1 MRHIVSDGMDILEI
15 INLFMLC
22 SWRAEN
28 LDVCLLTRV
37 CYLGDTAAID
47 GIAFHFQNIKSLV
60 HFLFRN
66 TKLSFDSGS
75 DIDHAF
81 FRNLFFQKFSGLL
94 CLIHTS
100 FGTLIQKR
108 ANRRIVSKAHLISDF
123 IQTITLST
131 KSLSRSDISR
141 TAFILCKAHLGTKL
155 GCTQAHRFCNGYF
168 SCVSFSIFIGKGEIG
183 LFQFLYTGKKI
194 TAVLIRVITR
204 TPRITTRPSGHTV
217 MH

>member
-1 MRHIVSDGMDILEI
+1 MRHIVSDRMNILKI

-37 CYLGDTAAID
+37 CYLRDTAAID
-47 GIAFHFQNIKSLV
+47 VIAFHFQNIKSLL
-60 HFLFRN
+60 HLLFRD
-66 TKLSFDSGS
+66 TKLSFNSGS
-75 DIDHAF
+75 NIDHAF

-94 CLIHTS
+94 CLIHAS
-100 FGTLIQKR
+100 FGTLVQKR
-108 ANRRIVSKAHLISDF
+108 ANRRIIGKTHLVSNLI
-123 IQTITLST
+123 QAVTLST

-141 TAFILCKAHLGTKL
+141 TAFVLCKAHLGTKL
-155 GCTQAHRFCNGYF
+155 GCTQAHRFCNGHF
-168 SCVSFSIFIGKGEIG
+168 SCVSFSIFICKGEIR
-183 LFQFLYTGKKI
+183 LFQFFHTREKI

>member
-1 MRHIVSDGMDILEI
+1 MRYIISDRMNILKI
-15 INLFMLC
+15 INLLVLC
-22 SWRAEN
+22 SGWTKDF
-28 LDVCLLTRV
+28 DVCLLTRV
-37 CYLGDTAAID
+37 CYLRDTAAID

-108 ANRRIVSKAHLISDF
+108 ANRRIVSEAHLVSDF

-141 TAFILCKAHLGTKL
+141 TAFILRKAHLGTKL

-168 SCVSFSIFIGKGEIG
+168 SCVSFSIFVSKGEIG
-183 LFQFLYTGKKI
+183 LFQFFHTREKI
-194 TAVLIRVITR
+194 AAVLIRVITR